1 MPYILGNVWFSKK
14 IITFLGA
21 FALTFSWASAI
32 GQEGNT
38 ESDSIE
44 EVIVTGIK
52 ASLLD
57 AINKKKNASDI
68 RDIINAEDV
77 GKLPDQNV
85 AEALQRITGVQI
97 GRDFGEGQEISVR
110 GLSQN
115 RVELNGQTQV
125 GTGASRSV
133 GTFSSLPAE
142 MFSSLEVIKTPSA
155 DEVEGSLGAIIR
167 LNTRRPLSHN
177 KLSAWGALE
186 SKYTDRSGKSTPK
199 GNIYVANQWRDT
211 GSGDFGA
218 SINISY
224 HDRSP
229 RQDYLRLNG
238 WSPQNGHGLD
248 LDGNGIV
255 DEAMVENDDKS
266 LILQLNDAAFKPLQT
281 KIAANQQYRTDSS
294 VKMAFDWVSEAGS
307 EWNLDL
313 NYSRGERRDS
323 RYQYTASINGR
334 QFAPR
339 GNNPGD
345 FVDTVF
351 TENQTAIA
359 STIGALR
366 ANGSL
371 VRGMGLNFQ
380 ASRNPYEGITKS
392 FLLKNER
399 QINDRLLMKTQ
410 LAGSWGDQTQDQIF
424 ATVVTPWAQ
433 LPRLTYDFASGTD
446 IPNII
451 MYDRVAQLTEEN
463 RIDFTRYEQHLLNGV
478 SYQNQY
484 ESNSDKS
491 LKVDFDYE
499 TDWDTVLGDV
509 NLIEFG
515 FRSAI
520 RLGERSRDKVQDS
533 RNSATDGTLGGLM
546 LTQFEEVFPGRVV
559 TMPYTDLLDGATG
572 DFPKNYIAIDADW
585 MMDMGDEMMNTG
597 GSVQVPE
604 ETWGYDTDERSNAV
618 YVKANF
624 SGFLDDGFNGVSY
637 EGNIGLRYVR
647 TQQIGNAFRLL
658 DDEPIPDT
666 GDTNY
671 NNLLPNFL
679 VTFSLIEDELLLRI
693 GAAKKMAR
701 PAMRDFVPQT
711 TLYSYTQSGTRGNKE
726 LVPEEVDAYDM
737 SLEYYFP
744 ENNGSLSLA
753 AFYYGKKNVIQDG
766 YTSRCYIADGNLGSE
781 VRDSGIDCGDE
792 PGFQAD
798 VLTDFVSLVDGEQ
811 VNEPRVLDSNMIFY
825 NLATK
830 LNKGDAKVEGFE
842 LAYVKPSFE
851 SLPYPFNGIGFQAN
865 YTRTKTDLQQ
875 PTRTGFNIGLQD
887 FSENSYN
894 VQVTYENDGLEGR
907 IAYNYRDDYY
917 DELTQA
923 NAALIQKPYGQVDA
937 KLSYKLTDKW
947 TLGLSVVNIVNA
959 PEEYYQEIEE
969 RIVDYTLN
977 DTHWTLTLNGRL

>member
-1 MPYILGNVWFSKK
+1 MPYIFGNVWFTKRIRIFFS
-14 IITFLGA
+14 A
-21 FALTFSWASAI
+21 FALIFCSAI
-32 GQEGNT
+32 ALGQENENET
-38 ESDSIE
+38 DSID

-52 ASLLD
+52 ASLMD
-57 AINKKKNASDI
+57 AINKKKNAADI

-115 RVELNGQTQV
+115 RIELNGQTQV

-133 GTFSSLPAE
+133 GTFSSLPSE
-142 MFSSLEVIKTPSA
+142 MFSSLEVIKTPGA

-177 KLSAWGALE
+177 RLSAWGALE

-199 GNIYVANQWRDT
+199 GNIYIANQWRDT
-211 GSGDFGA
+211 GNGDFGA
-218 SINISY
+218 SINVSY

-229 RQDYLRLNG
+229 RQDYIRLNG

-248 LDGNGIV
+248 LDGNGII
-255 DEAMVENDDKS
+255 DEAMVENEDKS
-266 LILQLNDAAFKPLQT
+266 QIVQLNDAAFRPLQT

-294 VKMAFDWVSEAGS
+294 VKMAFDWVSETGS
-307 EWNLDL
+307 EWNLDF
-313 NYSRGERRDS
+313 NYSKGERRDS

-371 VRGMGLNFQ
+371 VRGLGLNFQ
-380 ASRNPYEGITKS
+380 ASRNPYEGETKS

-399 QINDRLLMKTQ
+399 MLNHRLTMKTQ
-410 LAGSWGDQTQDQIF
+410 LAGSWGEQTQDQIF

-433 LPRLTYDFASGTD
+433 LPRLTYDFGAGTD

-451 MYDRVAQLTEEN
+451 MYGRSGELNDEN
-463 RIDFTRYEQHLLNGV
+463 RIDFTNYNQHLLNGV
-478 SYQNQY
+478 SYQNQN

-491 LKVDFDYE
+491 LRVDLDYE
-499 TDWDTVLGDV
+499 TDWDTVIGNIDM
-509 NLIEFG
+509 IEFG
-515 FRSAI
+515 LRSSI
-520 RLGERSRDKVQDS
+520 RLGGRDRDKVQDT
-533 RNSATDGTLGGLM
+533 RNSLEDGTLGGLM
-546 LTQFEEVFPGRVV
+546 LAQFEEVFPGRVV
-559 TMPYTDLLDGATG
+559 TMPHSDLLDDATG

-604 ETWGYDTDERSNAV
+604 ETWGYDTEEKTNAI
-618 YVKANF
+618 YLKANF

-637 EGNIGLRYVR
+637 EGNIGLRYVQ
-647 TQQIGNAFRLL
+647 TQQIGAAYRVVDDVPFL
-658 DDEPIPDT
+658 DQAETD
-666 GDTNY
+666 Y
-671 NNLLPNFL
+671 HNLLPNFL
-679 VTFSLIEDELLLRI
+679 VTFSLVENELLLRV

-701 PAMRDFVPQT
+701 PAMRDYVPQT
-711 TLYSYTQSGTRGNKE
+711 TLYSYTQSGNSGNKD
-726 LVPEEVDAYDM
+726 LVPEEVDAYDI
-737 SLEYYFP
+737 SLEYYLP
-744 ENNGSLSLA
+744 ENNGRLSLA
-753 AFYYGKKNVIQDG
+753 AFYFGKSNVIQDG
-766 YTSRCYIADGNLGSE
+766 YRSQCYVADGNTGSE
-781 VRDSGIDCGDE
+781 VRDSGINCGDE
-792 PGFQAD
+792 TLFQAD
-798 VLTDFVSLVDGEQ
+798 VLTDFYSLVDGEE

-830 LNKGDAKVEGFE
+830 LNKGDAKVEGLE
-842 LAYVKPSFE
+842 VAYVKPSFE
-851 SLPYPFNGIGFQAN
+851 SLPYPFNGLGFQAN
-865 YTRTKTDLQQ
+865 YTLTKTDVQQ

-894 VQVTYENDGLEGR
+894 VAVTYENDGVQGR

-937 KLSYKLTDKW
+937 KLSYKITDKW
-947 TLGLSVVNIVNA
+947 TLGISAVNFVNA

-969 RIVDYTLN
+969 RLVDYTLN